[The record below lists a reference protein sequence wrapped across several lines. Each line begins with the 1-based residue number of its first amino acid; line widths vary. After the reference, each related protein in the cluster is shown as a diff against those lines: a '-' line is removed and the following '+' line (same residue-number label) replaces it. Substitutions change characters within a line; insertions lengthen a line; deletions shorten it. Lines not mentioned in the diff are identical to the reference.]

1 MASFSRS
8 SALSAVVIA
17 VLLAALPGAI
27 RRIIQ
32 TGDPY
37 LFTQD
42 FFADLV
48 ARLLVQRMRLSCS
61 PRWRSY
67 WAHVTVLRMPGRG
80 SLLVFH
86 GGHRAGML
94 RDMFASVRNL
104 AAIAILLDVASQFI
118 IFREVHP
125 GAALLLGPVL
135 IAFPYAL
142 SRAQTGRRGGE
153 VARNRPPIHADFA
166 SRLSFLSVHLQ
177 ATTSDHEKGNT
188 HLSAFVATQNALRT
202 GIFRVSPEQRNN
214 SCNRQG

>member
-37 LFTQD
+37 LFTHD
-42 FFADLV
+42 SFADLV
-48 ARLLVQRMRLSCS
+48 ASLSG
-61 PRWRSY
+61 
-67 WAHVTVLRMPGRG
+67 PGRVRFILQPTVAIVLG
-80 SLLVFH
+80 ARDGIKDARARLPPFIWALVFH

-104 AAIAILLDVASQFI
+104 AAIAILLDVVSQFI

-142 SRAQTGRRGGE
+142 SRALTNRIARR
-153 VARNRPPIHADFA
+153 RSSPKP
-166 SRLSFLSVHLQ
+166 
-177 ATTSDHEKGNT
+177 AT
-188 HLSAFVATQNALRT
+188 RT
-202 GIFRVSPEQRNN
+202 T
-214 SCNRQG
+214 